1 MNIPNFSQ
9 TPCADAITWLE
20 KERDAATA
28 WQNCQ
33 RGDWMWWTLRFLP
46 GALPEK
52 EVSVAFA
59 QWCARRATRTAGWA
73 ASCAIDAAE
82 AADWAAS
89 WAVDAAEAA
98 VWTAAKAAVAA
109 KAADWAAEAADWAA
123 DAAEAAKAA
132 DWAADAAKA
141 AVAAKAA
148 DWAAVAAK
156 AAVVA
161 TWITKA
167 TKPEL
172 VAQADWIRVHI
183 PVLVTRRKY
192 VEEMA
197 KRERVLGMVLG

>member
-1 MNIPNFSQ
+1 MNIPNFSK
-9 TPCADAITWLE
+9 TPCSGAITWLNTQ
-20 KERDAATA
+20 RDAATA

-33 RGDWMWWTLRFLP
+33 HGDWMWWTLRFLP

-59 QWCARRATRTAGWA
+59 QWCAQRAARTAGWA

-82 AADWAAS
+82 AAA
-89 WAVDAAEAA
+89 
-98 VWTAAKAAVAA
+98 WTAAKAAVAA
-109 KAADWAAEAADWAA
+109 KAADW
-123 DAAEAAKAA
+123 AAEAAKAA

-148 DWAAVAAK
+148 DCAAEAAKATVAADWAADAAK
-156 AAVVA
+156 AAVAA

-183 PVLVTRRKY
+183 PVLVTI
-192 VEEMA
+192 EST
-197 KRERVLGMVLG
+197 